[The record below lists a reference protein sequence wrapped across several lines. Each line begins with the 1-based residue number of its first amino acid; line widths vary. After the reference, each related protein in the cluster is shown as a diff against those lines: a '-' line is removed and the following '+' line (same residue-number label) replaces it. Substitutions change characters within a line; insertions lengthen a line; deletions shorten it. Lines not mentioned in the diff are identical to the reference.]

1 MVSDL
6 RVKQRDMSTI
16 IAVLNQKGGV
26 GKTTTAINLGAY
38 LAKAGK
44 HVLVVDFDPQGN
56 ATSGLGLSKDTA
68 EVTSYDV
75 LFKPGEIALAIKE
88 TETAGLNVIP
98 ANAGLAA
105 AEVELVDKP
114 NRELML
120 KKAIQGLDYDFI
132 LIDCPP
138 ALGLLTVN
146 ALAAADQLLIPVQA
160 EYYAL
165 EGLSQLLSVMQRV
178 RQGLNHD
185 LELFGVVVTM
195 YDGRTSLSSQ
205 VYDELKKHFGDK
217 VFKTIIPRNVRLAEA
232 PSHGRSIAEHD
243 KWSKGARAYKQ
254 LTKEVLK
261 RVRL

>member
-1 MVSDL
+1 
-6 RVKQRDMSTI
+6 MSQVM
-16 IAVLNQKGGV
+16 AVLNQKGGV
-26 GKTTTAINLGAY
+26 GKTTTAINVGAY

-44 HVLVVDFDPQGN
+44 KVLLVDFDPQGN
-56 ATSGLGLSKDTA
+56 ATSGLGLAKETA
-68 EVTSYDV
+68 ETTSYDI
-75 LFKPGEIALAIKE
+75 LFRPAEIASAILE
-88 TETAGLNVIP
+88 SNVPGLNVIA

-105 AEVELVDKP
+105 AEVEMVDTSS
-114 NRELML
+114 RELKL
-120 KKAIQGLDYDFI
+120 KEAIKGLDYDFI

-146 ALAAADQLLIPVQA
+146 ALAAADLLLIPVQA

-178 RQGLNHD
+178 RQGLNPD

-232 PSHGRSIAEHD
+232 PSHGRPIADHD
-243 KWSKGARAYKQ
+243 KWSKGARSYKQ

-261 RVRL
+261 RVK